1 MAAFKA
7 AIRQVIDL
15 HRRQLA
21 GLIETQGV
29 GRLREIYRRSE
40 DELREKLERLARI
53 GRGQTFGAH
62 HLRLVQAQVS
72 QGVHQLEG
80 GIKDVLVDRGAVGL
94 KLAPEHVAEAANKL
108 HEGFGSP
115 TPIVQAEQMA
125 TFQGLYRGVP
135 PSLLD
140 RFEKS
145 SRLYGQPVV
154 NKIRDELSLSIIQKE
169 SMDAAVDR
177 VIGTSGIFH
186 GQRWRAER
194 IVRTELSWGYGVA
207 KQRGME
213 VLRDQHVPGL
223 QKRLV
228 ATFDNRTGMDSKDLD
243 GQTVDV
249 DKPFIW
255 HVRNSKGRVKRT
267 VLYMQPPNRPNDREV
282 VIPWNPGWSNPGEA
296 GPVRPSTRGLPSR

>member
-1 MAAFKA
+1 VAGFQA
-7 AIRQVIDL
+7 AIQQVIDL

-29 GRLREIYRRSE
+29 GRLREIYRRSAE
-40 DELREKLERLARI
+40 ELQEKLARLARI
-53 GRGQTFGAH
+53 GRGQVFGAH
-62 HLRLVQAQVS
+62 HIRLVQAQVS
-72 QGVHQLEG
+72 QGVHELER
-80 GIKDVLVDRGAVGL
+80 GIKEVLVDRGAVGL
-94 KLAPEHVAEAANKL
+94 KLAPEHVVEAANAL
-108 HEGFGSP
+108 HDVFGSP
-115 TPIVQAEQMA
+115 TPIVQAEQA
-125 TFQGLYRGVP
+125 GVFQNLYRGVP

-154 NKIRDELSLSIIQKE
+154 QGIRDALSLAIVQKE
-169 SMDAAVDR
+169 SLDQAVDR
-177 VIGTSGIFH
+177 VAGTSGIFR

-228 ATFDNRTGMDSKDLD
+228 ATHDNRTGLDSLELD

-249 DKPFIW
+249 DKPFVW
-255 HVRNSKGRVKRT
+255 HVKNAKGRVKRT

-282 VIPWNPGWSNPGEA
+282 VIPWNPGWPDPRAA
-296 GPVRPSTRGLPSR
+296 GSIRPSTRGIPG

>member
-1 MAAFKA
+1 VAGFQA
-7 AIRQVIDL
+7 AIQQVIDL
-15 HRRQLA
+15 HRRQLQ

-29 GRLREIYRRSE
+29 GRLHEIYRRSE

-62 HLRLVQAQVS
+62 HMRLVQAQVS
-72 QGVHQLEG
+72 QGVLQLEG

-94 KLAPEHVAEAANKL
+94 KLAPEHVAEAANAL
-108 HEGFGSP
+108 HAGFGSP

-135 PSLLD
+135 SSLLD
-140 RFEKS
+140 RFKKS
-145 SRLYGQPVV
+145 SKLYGQPVV
-154 NKIRDELSLSIIQKE
+154 NKIKDELSLAIIQGE
-169 SMDAAVDR
+169 GLDAAVDR
-177 VIGTSGIFH
+177 VVGTSGIFH
-186 GQRWRAER
+186 RQRWRAER

-213 VLRDQHVPGL
+213 VLRDGYVPGL

-228 ATFDNRTGMDSKDLD
+228 ATWDNRTGKDSKELD
-243 GQTVDV
+243 GQVV
-249 DKPFIW
+249 EVSAPFIW
-255 HVRNSKGRVKRT
+255 HVKNAKGRVKRT

-282 VIPWNPGWSNPGEA
+282 VIPWHPGWPDPRAA
-296 GPVRPSTRGLPSR
+296 GPVRPSTRGLPG